1 MKFQNSSDI
10 SWFRNFIQHRDTW
23 EMLSPVITPKL
34 IMGDLVTGPIWKQ
47 VLVLCNMTWGLL
59 RWNVVLFES
68 RTFLSSAYPTIPRAI
83 MITRSEAAEH
93 LWWVCLHLHLRHW
106 SLLWIPCQS
115 VLRESPQLIH
125 VSLQP
130 VEDLSVAYQTECH
143 PFQTAAGHAPFAQE
157 KEARWK

>member
-23 EMLSPVITPKL
+23 ELLSPVITPKL
-34 IMGDLVTGPIWKQ
+34 MGDLVTGPIWKQ

-83 MITRSEAAEH
+83 MITGNWDKKQGCCSFFSFTTKTKSVRFFSCELAH
-93 LWWVCLHLHLRHW
+93 K
-106 SLLWIPCQS
+106 LLNICGECVFIFIYVIGPFCGF
-115 VLRESPQLIH
+115 H
-125 VSLQP
+125 VSLFC
-130 VEDLSVAYQTECH
+130 ENLRSLSMFLCNL
-143 PFQTAAGHAPFAQE
+143 
-157 KEARWK
+157 WKTCL